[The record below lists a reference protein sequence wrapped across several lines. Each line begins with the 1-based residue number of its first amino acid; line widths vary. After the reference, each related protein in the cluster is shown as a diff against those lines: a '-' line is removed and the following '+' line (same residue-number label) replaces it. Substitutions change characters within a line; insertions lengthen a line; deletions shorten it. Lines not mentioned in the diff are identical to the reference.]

1 MKKTMKK
8 SLALLLSVLMALSCV
23 LFASAEGEAPTLQ
36 FNDGKLKIVVF
47 ADCQDDVFA
56 DGRMIAMMN
65 QALDDEQP
73 DLVVF
78 TGDNVVQGMKPLNEA
93 AIDQILEPVV
103 SRGIPFAVTFGNHDG
118 EYFSKESM
126 LAYYQSFPGCLS
138 YDADPALTGVGNCNI
153 PVYSSDGSEIV
164 YNLWVIDS
172 NMYDEV
178 NGGYDYVHQ
187 DQQDW
192 YVKTSEALE
201 AQAGHKVPS
210 LVFQHIVVPEVY
222 ECLREAEEGEENT
235 REYQGKTYAL
245 ELNDSAEGYLGEFPC
260 PPTVN
265 GGQFDTFLS
274 RGDVVGIVTGH
285 DHVNSFIGS
294 YQGIDFIQMPG
305 ITFSSYGDDVIRG
318 YGVIELDESD
328 LSTYHAYSVQYPDT
342 DFGTDAANVLS
353 GFFKSIVYMF
363 ERIVDSIKDLLSALA
378 AA

>member
-23 LFASAEGEAPTLQ
+23 LFASAEGETPTLQ

-164 YNLWVIDS
+164 YNLWAIDS

-201 AQAGHKVPS
+201 AQVGHKVPS

-328 LSTYHAYSVQYPDT
+328 LSTYNAYSVQYPDT

-353 GFFKSIVYMF
+353 GFFKSMMYMF